1 VSSEKDAAL
10 AALRGIRG
18 DAGKARGASRM
29 SDEER
34 QRLIISIGLGGEEQ
48 AKDDPSAPDSTPGD
62 LVSDAE
68 HLGLSDN
75 NGVNRMHNEVMHG
88 VKPRV
93 SRVFDAPAEEDDED
107 EEL

>member
-1 VSSEKDAAL
+1 MSEKDAAL

-34 QRLIISIGLGGEEQ
+34 QRLIISIGLGEEP
-48 AKDDPSAPDSTPGD
+48 AKDDPSAPDATPND
-62 LVSDAE
+62 LVSDSE
-68 HLGLSDN
+68 SLGLSDN
-75 NGVNRMHNEVMHG
+75 NGTQRAHNEVMHG
-88 VKPRV
+88 VKPRM
-93 SRVFDAPAEEDDED
+93 SRVFDAARDEDDED